1 MDSGPVA
8 ALHPERVNARFCA
21 AVRSIEMDRFGSEV
35 KQAVETVT
43 RTASII
49 ADAANGRVDVQLAIP
64 GLSALINGAQGPPR
78 WADQVEKLSIG
89 SVDDTGITVVAQYNP
104 AAIQINKQIP
114 WQQNNRLAG
123 AKKKHSED
131 SDDMEINTSPTRT
144 MSVELLFD
152 GYEDHRSIQPELDKL
167 EVLSSIRNPGSK
179 DSAQRRPHYC
189 VVAWGAGTQPRF
201 SCVITSLSTRLL
213 MFAPNG
219 APLRATST
227 VELTEVDVVSKL
239 VTEAD
244 TVKAAAQ
251 AVLAVIRGLP

>member
-1 MDSGPVA
+1 MDK
-8 ALHPERVNARFCA
+8 L
-21 AVRSIEMDRFGSEV
+21 FGSEV
-35 KQAVETVT
+35 KQAVETVA
-43 RTASII
+43 RTASVI
-49 ADAANGRVDVQLAIP
+49 ADAANGRVDVRLALP
-64 GLSALINGAQGPPR
+64 GLSAMIDGAQGPCS
-78 WADQVEKLSIG
+78 WADQIEKLSIG
-89 SVDDTGITVVAQYNP
+89 SMDDTGITVVAQYNP

-123 AKKKHSED
+123 ARKKHSED
-131 SDDMEINTSPTRT
+131 GDDMEINTSPTRT

-152 GYEDHRSIQPELDKL
+152 GFEDHRSIQPELDKL

-179 DSAQRRPHYC
+179 DAALRRPHYC

-227 VELTEVDVVSKL
+227 VELTEVDVVSKM
-239 VTEAD
+239 VKEAD
-244 TVKAAAQ
+244 AVKAAVRA
-251 AVLAVIRGLP
+251 ALRWTRGQP